1 MSVCI
6 KVYIRS
12 ISHHHENDFS
22 GLDATHFSH
31 INQSL
36 ELKCLIDK
44 ENDKLIHYKD
54 DDYCPIEFDKLLCWP
69 RTPPD
74 TYSILPCFSELLGV
88 PYDTSHNATKYCN
101 INGVWDSLSNYDDC
115 LHIATP
121 NRSCNDVDFD
131 IRCSTYLAS
140 IVYYVGYSISLIA
153 LVLAVIV
160 FINFK
165 DLRCLRN
172 TIHIN
177 LFFTYILSIIIWILS
192 LTLHLNIVPSTVGC
206 VFLAIFFHYFSLT
219 NFCWMLVEGLYL
231 YMLVVQTFSGN
242 DNIRFNLYALIG
254 WGFPA
259 VFVVIWSVC
268 KAFTLEFDVV
278 STGTSAMAS
287 KHMMCTW
294 MRESYLDWII
304 QIPECIAIIINLIFL
319 IKIMWVLITKLRS
332 ANTVETRQYRKASK
346 ALLVLIPL
354 LGITYLI
361 VISGPNEGMESHV
374 FAILQ
379 AFLLSIQ
386 GLSVAMFYCFLNS
399 EVRSALKHRYHRW
412 RDERNLNSENATK
425 LCTISGE
432 WENVANYEKCIPTAN
447 NIGPDSEHT
456 TIIYCTGYS
465 ISMVA
470 LLLAVIVFL
479 YFKELRCLR
488 NTIHT
493 NLFFTYIMS
502 SLLWIL
508 TLFFQVSSQPGLTEC
523 IVLLTLLHYFN
534 LTNFFWMMVEGLY
547 LYMLVV
553 ETFSRTE
560 HCKFAIYAAI
570 GYGKFISYSYLL
582 FT

>member
-1 MSVCI
+1 MNSVNI
-6 KVYIRS
+6 TGKSFPKVCNYYQVSMNI
-12 ISHHHENDFS
+12 ISTLTSSFKKKHISTNWNFS
-22 GLDATHFSH
+22 SFF
-31 INQSL
+31 
-36 ELKCLIDK
+36 
-44 ENDKLIHYKD
+44 KD

-74 TYSILPCFSELLGV
+74 TYSTLPCFSELLGV

-101 INGVWDSLSNYDDC
+101 INGVWDSLTNYDDC

-121 NRSCNDVDFD
+121 NRSCTDVDFD

-268 KAFTLEFDVV
+268 KAFTPEFDVV
-278 STGTSAMAS
+278 STGTTAMAS

-412 RDERNLNSENATK
+412 RDERNLNSGH
-425 LCTISGE
+425 S
-432 WENVANYEKCIPTAN
+432 V
-447 NIGPDSEHT
+447 
-456 TIIYCTGYS
+456 
-465 ISMVA
+465 
-470 LLLAVIVFL
+470 
-479 YFKELRCLR
+479 R
-488 NTIHT
+488 NRRYT
-493 NLFFTYIMS
+493 MS
-502 SLLWIL
+502 KDNS
-508 TLFFQVSSQPGLTEC
+508 PR
-523 IVLLTLLHYFN
+523 
-534 LTNFFWMMVEGLY
+534 
-547 LYMLVV
+547 
-553 ETFSRTE
+553 SRTE
-560 HCKFAIYAAI
+560 SIRTTHEYTVIVKM
-570 GYGKFISYSYLL
+570 SEV
-582 FT
+582 